1 MVVRNIKIEPA
12 VKHESR
18 DIAIGVT
25 VMSVIMV
32 IVFAVIG
39 KFDYTVLLGTLLGGG
54 FAILEFFLM
63 ALAVQK
69 SVQRDTPEEAKLDI
83 QNSHTRRL
91 LLLAVVVI
99 VGIKLP
105 YFNWV
110 AVVLPLFFPKL
121 IIYAKTLP
129 IFRRKEEE

>member
-1 MVVRNIKIEPA
+1 
-12 VKHESR
+12 
-18 DIAIGVT
+18 
-25 VMSVIMV
+25 MSVIMV
-32 IVFAVIG
+32 VVFAIIG
-39 KFDYTVLLGTLLGGG
+39 KFDYTVLLGALLGGG
-54 FAILEFFLM
+54 SAILEFFLM

-69 SVQRDTPEEAKLDI
+69 SVQRDTPEEAKLVI

-105 YFNWV
+105 YFNWI
-110 AVVLPLFFPKL
+110 AVVLPLIFPKL